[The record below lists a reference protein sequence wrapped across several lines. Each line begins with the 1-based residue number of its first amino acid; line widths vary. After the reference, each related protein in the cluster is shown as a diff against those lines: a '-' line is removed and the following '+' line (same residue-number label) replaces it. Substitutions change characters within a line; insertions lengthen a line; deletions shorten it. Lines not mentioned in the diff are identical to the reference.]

1 MAIIIAGG
9 YFYYDELLQISKKLL
24 PISKKEK
31 EQKSAVIAGQT
42 TQETPAIT
50 SQSGY
55 IEINSTPEEAEVYI
69 DEKSEGMTPLK
80 RELSPGTYRIRI
92 MKSPEY
98 EEMTDVLEI
107 KAGETSSKNYTLALA
122 YILKINT
129 SPEGADVRIDG
140 NYKGKTPIQLEL
152 PSSICQLRIEKG
164 EEWSRIDERLTL
176 KPGINSLQLPLKK
189 IRYSLSIKT
198 NPSEASV
205 SIGNKPFGITPVKV
219 SNLFGVCD
227 IKIEKEGYKTIEES
241 IIVESDVEKTYELI
255 KLKVGVGKIRLKVHP
270 YADVLI
276 DGKLIGEVPPI
287 LIQEVEEGKHSI
299 EFVSS
304 RLNKKF
310 TVEVEIRTGESLEIR
325 MNMETGQHR
334 IVKISL
340 TQ

>member
-1 MAIIIAGG
+1 M
-9 YFYYDELLQISKKLL
+9 
-24 PISKKEK
+24 
-31 EQKSAVIAGQT
+31 
-42 TQETPAIT
+42 
-50 SQSGY
+50 
-55 IEINSTPEEAEVYI
+55 
-69 DEKSEGMTPLK
+69 
-80 RELSPGTYRIRI
+80 
-92 MKSPEY
+92 
-98 EEMTDVLEI
+98 
-107 KAGETSSKNYTLALA
+107 
-122 YILKINT
+122 
-129 SPEGADVRIDG
+129 
-140 NYKGKTPIQLEL
+140 
-152 PSSICQLRIEKG
+152 
-164 EEWSRIDERLTL
+164 
-176 KPGINSLQLPLKK
+176 
-189 IRYSLSIKT
+189 
-198 NPSEASV
+198 
-205 SIGNKPFGITPVKV
+205 

-241 IIVESDVEKTYELI
+241 IIVESDAEKTYELI
-255 KLKVGVGKIRLKVHP
+255 KLKVGVGKIILKVHP